1 MEEIRAFEEIENTE
15 VVEVNEE
22 PETSG
27 NGILGLI
34 AGGLVVAAGATAV
47 VLHKTKAKREA
58 KKIEKLRKKGYVI
71 ISPEEAD
78 EVEVYSEDEA
88 AEFVDEEK

>member
-34 AGGLVVAAGATAV
+34 AGGLVVAGATAV

-71 ISPEEAD
+71 TSPEEAD
-78 EVEVYSEDEA
+78 EIEVYSEDEA
-88 AEFVDEEK
+88 ELVDEEK

>member
-15 VVEVNEE
+15 IVEVNEE

-27 NGILGLI
+27 NGILGVI
-34 AGGLVVAAGATAV
+34 AGGLVIAAGATAV

-58 KKIEKLRKKGYVI
+58 KKIEKLRDKGYVI
-71 ISPEEAD
+71 ISPEEAKELETVSD
-78 EVEVYSEDEA
+78 NDCEIVE
-88 AEFVDEEK
+88 EEK

>member
-27 NGILGLI
+27 NGILGII
-34 AGGLVVAAGATAV
+34 AGGLVVVAGATAV

-58 KKIEKLRKKGYVI
+58 KKIEKLRKKGYII
-71 ISPEEAD
+71 ISPEEVD
-78 EVEVYSEDEA
+78 EIEAVSEDDTEIV
-88 AEFVDEEK
+88 EEEK

>member
-34 AGGLVVAAGATAV
+34 AGGLVVAAGATAI

-71 ISPEEAD
+71 VSPEEIEEIED
-78 EVEVYSEDEA
+78 VSEDEA
-88 AEFVDEEK
+88 ELVDEEK

>member
-27 NGILGLI
+27 NGILGVI
-34 AGGLVVAAGATAV
+34 AGGLVIAAGATAV
-47 VLHKTKAKREA
+47 VLHKTKSKREA
-58 KKIEKLRKKGYVI
+58 KKIEKLRKKGYVVI
-71 ISPEEAD
+71 APEE
-78 EVEVYSEDEA
+78 
-88 AEFVDEEK
+88 VDEIEANSNDDVENVEEESK

>member
-15 VVEVNEE
+15 VDEVNEVE

-27 NGILGLI
+27 NGILGFI

-58 KKIEKLRKKGYVI
+58 KRIEKLREKGYVVI
-71 ISPEEAD
+71 APEDLDDIEGNSCD
-78 EVEVYSEDEA
+78 DCDIVEEN
-88 AEFVDEEK
+88 